1 MLENIKCQVCI
12 REKIMERLNNIL
24 EEQLTESLD
33 QIIISN
39 PRRAALAQKIKIR
52 PVLLKEQLNFQV
64 TEYKGK
70 QVFHENLEKGALI
83 AYILDQMNSFFG
95 QMELNSASKTVH
107 VLVSKKGTVTIK
119 QKVQK
124 NEVKPKEL
132 SHNRKKRYILE
143 EGTAIPF
150 LVDLGVQTKEGKIV
164 NSRYDKFRQIN
175 RFLEFIQDIVEALPK
190 GRELTIVDFGCGKS
204 YLIFTIFKNYLLEQG
219 VDENHIISIELDQ
232 RKDKKY
238 RNPDT
243 ILDFIESSIVDEE
256 QYYVLL
262 DEVQL
267 LEEFEE
273 VLNSL
278 LHIKNVDVYVTG
290 SNSKFLSKDVI
301 TEFRGRGDEIHIYPL
316 TFKEFMQVYE
326 GDIYHGWAEYVIYG
340 GLPLTVTMKTEEQKV
355 NYLTKLFDETY
366 LIDIIERHHIEK
378 SQELEDLVNIL
389 ASVIG
394 SLTNV
399 PKIEATFKSVVQS
412 NISGNTIRQ
421 YIEYLEDA
429 FVINKAN
436 RYNVK
441 GRKYI
446 GTPLKYYFEDVG
458 LRNARLG
465 FRQIEETHIM
475 ENIVYN
481 ELRSRGYSVDVGVVE
496 KRGVNQEGKME
507 RIYLEIDFIANLG
520 SKRYYIQSAFSLPT
534 EEKRLQEKA
543 SLINVNDSF
552 KKIILVKDVMNVTRD
567 EDGITTMS
575 IYDFLL
581 KENSLEL

>member
-1 MLENIKCQVCI
+1 MW
-12 REKIMERLNNIL
+12 
-24 EEQLTESLD
+24 
-33 QIIISN
+33 
-39 PRRAALAQKIKIR
+39 
-52 PVLLKEQLNFQV
+52 
-64 TEYKGK
+64 
-70 QVFHENLEKGALI
+70 
-83 AYILDQMNSFFG
+83 
-95 QMELNSASKTVH
+95 
-107 VLVSKKGTVTIK
+107 
-119 QKVQK
+119 
-124 NEVKPKEL
+124 
-132 SHNRKKRYILE
+132 
-143 EGTAIPF
+143 
-150 LVDLGVQTKEGKIV
+150 
-164 NSRYDKFRQIN
+164 
-175 RFLEFIQDIVEALPK
+175 
-190 GRELTIVDFGCGKS
+190 KS
-204 YLIFTIFKNYLLEQG
+204 YLIFTIFKNYLLEHG
-219 VDENHIISIELDQ
+219 VDEQHIVTIELDQ

-238 RNPDT
+238 RDPDT
-243 ILDFIESSIVDEE
+243 ILDYIESRIIDEE
-256 QYYVLL
+256 QYYILL

-326 GDIYHGWAEYVIYG
+326 GDMYHGWAEYVIYG
-340 GLPLTVTMKTEEQKV
+340 GLPLTVTMKTEEQKI
-355 NYLTKLFDETY
+355 NYLTKLFEETY
-366 LIDIIERHHIEK
+366 LKDIIERHHIEK
-378 SQELEDLVNIL
+378 SQELEDLVNVL
-389 ASVIG
+389 ASAIG

-399 PKIEATFKSVVQS
+399 PKIEATFKSVIGS
-412 NISGNTIRQ
+412 NISANTIRQ
-421 YIEYLEDA
+421 YIEYLENA

-436 RYNVK
+436 RYNVN

-496 KRGVNQEGKME
+496 KRGLNQEGKTE

-520 SKRYYIQSAFSLPT
+520 SKRYYIQSAFSMPT
-534 EEKRLQEKA
+534 EEKRMQEKA
-543 SLINVNDSF
+543 SLVNVNDSF
-552 KKIILVKDVMNVTRD
+552 KKIIIVKDIVNITRD